1 MSFHDLNSFPNF
13 DDLSAPPHRHYPSV
27 PREQDVF
34 QPRHPDADLGKPDRP
49 RRGSGHDLAH
59 PYPVRRD
66 DHMDVDPPYSSRAS
80 QYEEPARPR
89 ELGNRSSSH
98 TDAMIREAVPPIPRS
113 RRRNSFNARPTT
125 PVGSTSITT
134 EKIRGRSRER
144 SPRPYHESRRTSVL
158 ASSVPLAT
166 MPPRRDAQFVED
178 YRHHERR
185 VDRDREVSTLLR
197 DGSLSSYRVFQGHS
211 PTLPRNS
218 SNVVAPRSQPSGR
231 YDESGGMSPPAL
243 IPYLCPNDEWSCC
256 AKGQRRL
263 VCHYTEIVISH

>member
-1 MSFHDLNSFPNF
+1 MSFHGLNSFPNV
-13 DDLSAPPHRHYPSV
+13 DDLSVPPHRHYPSV
-27 PREQDVF
+27 PREQDVL
-34 QPRHPDADLGKPDRP
+34 QPRHLDTDLGKPDRP
-49 RRGSGHDLAH
+49 RRGSGHDIAH

-66 DHMDVDPPYSSRAS
+66 DHMDVDPPYSSRVS

-98 TDAMIREAVPPIPRS
+98 TDVMIREAVPPIPRS

-125 PVGSTSITT
+125 PVGSTSIPT

-144 SPRPYHESRRTSVL
+144 SPRPYREPRRTSVV
-158 ASSVPLAT
+158 ASSAPLAT
-166 MPPRRDAQFVED
+166 MPPRRDTQFVED

-185 VDRDREVSTLLR
+185 VDRDREVSMLLR
-197 DGSLSSYRVFQGHS
+197 DGSLSSYRVFQSHS

-231 YDESGGMSPPAL
+231 YDEFEGMSPSAL
-243 IPYLCPNDEWSCC
+243 IPCLCPNIE
-256 AKGQRRL
+256 
-263 VCHYTEIVISH
+263 